1 MKVADLARIHLSNMK
16 IAADQQAKEE
26 EEKYIKDA
34 QHALL
39 KKSVSLWD
47 QVDMDMNDQDP
58 DAPFGLDDE
67 LLEIPD
73 PIGLKH

>member
-1 MKVADLARIHLSNMK
+1 
-16 IAADQQAKEE
+16 
-26 EEKYIKDA
+26 
-34 QHALL
+34 
-39 KKSVSLWD
+39 
-47 QVDMDMNDQDP
+47 MDMNDQDP